1 MPQPNQSPALQP
13 TTVPA
18 VPIAGRRWV
27 AVTAD
32 PTTAPPGVRACTP
45 ELAAWLIGEGLVA
58 VAAEAGP
65 YRQLLH
71 LPRARRARPAGATVR
86 ALCPRTPTSSSS
98 RRSKESPVP
107 STTRTTSGREAA
119 ELLTPGEVG
128 RLFRVDP
135 KTVTRW
141 AKTGRLASV
150 RTLGGHRRYP
160 ADQPAIRQARGE
172 VAHAAALAG

>member
-1 MPQPNQSPALQP
+1 MPRPTPSPALQP
-13 TTVPA
+13 ITAPLLPA
-18 VPIAGRRWV
+18 AGGRWA

-32 PTTAPPGVRACTP
+32 PTSAPAGVRACTP
-45 ELAAWLIGEGLVA
+45 ELAAWLISEGLAVA

-86 ALCPRTPTSSSS
+86 ALCPRTSSSS
-98 RRSKESPVP
+98 RLSKETPMP
-107 STTRTTSGREAA
+107 TTTRTAAGREAA

-160 ADQPAIRQARGE
+160 ADQPAIRQARGDH
-172 VAHAAALAG
+172 AHAAALAG

>member
-1 MPQPNQSPALQP
+1 
-13 TTVPA
+13 
-18 VPIAGRRWV
+18 V

-32 PTTAPPGVRACTP
+32 PTAAPAGLRACTP
-45 ELAAWLIGEGLVA
+45 ELAAWLIGEGLAVA

-65 YRQLLH
+65 YAQLLH
-71 LPRARRARPAGATVR
+71 LPRARRGRPAGATVR
-86 ALCPRTPTSSSS
+86 ALCPRLSSS
-98 RRSKESPVP
+98 RSSKETPVP
-107 STTRTTSGREAA
+107 TPTRSAGREAV

-160 ADQPAIRQARGE
+160 ADQPAIRRARGE